1 MSLVGIET
9 MKINVEKIVNTNGV
23 LECYQKKL

>member
-1 MSLVGIET
+1 MSLEGIET

-23 LECYQKKL
+23 QEC

>member
-1 MSLVGIET
+1 MSLESIET

-23 LECYQKKL
+23 QEC